1 MVEKAGN
8 QPKGNW
14 SLCLNCW
21 RQQWRWLEKGMCR
34 GLDKY
39 LSEVERGVSKVSV
52 EVLDKVA
59 SGLNV
64 ELRDLL
70 SIDLDEDRKQME
82 EYLHKL
88 IKGASDEQL
97 VMLQRVVRTV
107 LV

>member
-1 MVEKAGN
+1 MDDLTKRLGGRIRKLRKGRGQTQEQLAQEAGI
-8 QPKGNW
+8 
-14 SLCLNCW
+14 S
-21 RQQWRWLEKGMCR
+21 
-34 GLDKY
+34 DKY

-59 SGLNV
+59 SALNV

-70 SIDLDEDRKQME
+70 VLDLDEDRKHIE
-82 EYLHKL
+82 DYLTRL

-97 VMLQRVVRTV
+97 TMLQRVVRAV

>member
-1 MVEKAGN
+1 MDDLTKRLGGRIRKLRKSRGQTQEQLAQEAGV
-8 QPKGNW
+8 
-14 SLCLNCW
+14 S
-21 RQQWRWLEKGMCR
+21 
-34 GLDKY
+34 DKY

-70 SIDLDEDRKQME
+70 ALDLEEDRKQME
-82 EYLHKL
+82 DYLIRL
-88 IKGASDEQL
+88 IQGASDEQL
-97 VMLQRVVRTV
+97 VVLQRVVRAV

>member
-1 MVEKAGN
+1 MDDLTKRLGGRIRKLRKSRGQTQEQLAQEAGV
-8 QPKGNW
+8 
-14 SLCLNCW
+14 S
-21 RQQWRWLEKGMCR
+21 
-34 GLDKY
+34 DKY

-70 SIDLDEDRKQME
+70 AMDLEEDRKQME
-82 EYLHKL
+82 DYLVRL

-97 VMLQRVVRTV
+97 VMLQRVVRAI

>member
-1 MVEKAGN
+1 MDDLTKRLGGRIRKLRKSRGQTQEQLAQEAGV
-8 QPKGNW
+8 
-14 SLCLNCW
+14 S
-21 RQQWRWLEKGMCR
+21 
-34 GLDKY
+34 DKY

-70 SIDLDEDRKQME
+70 ALDLVEDRKQME
-82 EYLHKL
+82 DYLIRL
-88 IKGASDEQL
+88 IQGASDEQL
-97 VMLQRVVRTV
+97 VVLQRVVRAV

>member
-1 MVEKAGN
+1 MDDLTRRLGGRIRKLRKSRGQTQEQLAQEAGV
-8 QPKGNW
+8 
-14 SLCLNCW
+14 S
-21 RQQWRWLEKGMCR
+21 
-34 GLDKY
+34 DKY

-70 SIDLDEDRKQME
+70 AMDLEEDRKQME
-82 EYLHKL
+82 DYLIRL

-97 VMLQRVVRTV
+97 VVLQRVVRAI

>member
-1 MVEKAGN
+1 MDDLTKRLGGRIRKLR
-8 QPKGNW
+8 KG
-14 SLCLNCW
+14 
-21 RQQWRWLEKGMCR
+21 R
-34 GLDKY
+34 GLTQEQLAQEAGISDKY

-97 VMLQRVVRTV
+97 VMLQRVVRAV

>member
-1 MVEKAGN
+1 MDDLTKRLGERIRLLRKKRGHTQEQLAQEAGI
-8 QPKGNW
+8 
-14 SLCLNCW
+14 S
-21 RQQWRWLEKGMCR
+21 
-34 GLDKY
+34 DKY

-70 SIDLDEDRKQME
+70 SMDLEDDRNQVE

-97 VMLQRVVRTV
+97 VMLQRVVRAV